1 MMFIEPDNVYSE
13 RIAAEKKAAYEKLI
27 RTLYGPSRWED
38 GWDESICHFLQQNK
52 GDPVRVWNVVNG
64 LSRGFRGQRNREEMN
79 RIKVDILRRIAV
91 LTKRKI
97 IRRSRRIYI
106 FFALE
111 LDIATV
117 ATNPLWKG

>member
-1 MMFIEPDNVYSE
+1 
-13 RIAAEKKAAYEKLI
+13 
-27 RTLYGPSRWED
+27 
-38 GWDESICHFLQQNK
+38 
-52 GDPVRVWNVVNG
+52 
-64 LSRGFRGQRNREEMN
+64 MN
-79 RIKVDILRRIAV
+79 RIKTSILHRVGV

-117 ATNPLWKG
+117 ATNPLWRG

>member
-1 MMFIEPDNVYSE
+1 MIFVEPNNVYSE
-13 RIAAEKKAAYEKLI
+13 RIAAEKKAAEEKLI

-38 GWDESICHFLQQNK
+38 GWDESICHFLQQGK
-52 GDPVRVWNVVNG
+52 GGPVRMWKVVNG
-64 LSRGFRGQRNREEMN
+64 LSRSFRSRRTPAEVNQ
-79 RIKVDILRRIAV
+79 IKSDILRRIAV

-97 IRRSRRIYI
+97 IRRSRRNYI

-117 ATNPLWKG
+117 ATNSHWKG

>member
-1 MMFIEPDNVYSE
+1 MIFVEPNNEYTN
-13 RIAAEKKAAYEKLI
+13 RKAAEKRAANEQLI

-38 GWDESICHFLQQNK
+38 GWDESICHYLQKGK
-52 GDPVRVWNVVNG
+52 GDPVRVWDVVNG

-79 RIKVDILRRIAV
+79 RIK
-91 LTKRKI
+91 TN
-97 IRRSRRIYI
+97 I

-117 ATNPLWKG
+117 ATNPLWRG